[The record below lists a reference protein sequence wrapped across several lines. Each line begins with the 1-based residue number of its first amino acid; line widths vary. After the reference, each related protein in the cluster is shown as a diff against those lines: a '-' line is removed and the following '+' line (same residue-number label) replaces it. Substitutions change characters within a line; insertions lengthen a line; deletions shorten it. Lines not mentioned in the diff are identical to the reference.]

1 MLLAFASHCP
11 KEIPSAGHA
20 VNPQL
25 SLAKTGA
32 GATASSCPT
41 VDVVVLSF
49 PRQNGGSPFPQQK
62 RRFSISPTKTE
73 VLLPSAGRLLTLAPL
88 FKTAP

>member
-49 PRQNGGSPFPQQK
+49 PRQK